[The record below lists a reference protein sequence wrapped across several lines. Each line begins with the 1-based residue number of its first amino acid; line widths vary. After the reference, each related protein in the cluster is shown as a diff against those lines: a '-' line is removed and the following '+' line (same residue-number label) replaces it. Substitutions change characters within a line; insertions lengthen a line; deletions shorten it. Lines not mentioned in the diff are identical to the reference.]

1 MQELV
6 RVYPEGC
13 EHADSNGML
22 PLHRAAQYHPF
33 EVVQLLLDTFPE
45 GAQHPNKIGQLP
57 LHFAAHG
64 GAEVR
69 ACNHPNPIT
78 ISRGVPPPCV
88 GLRFRVSKLNEG
100 PHVRGCSGH
109 RSRLRAL
116 VRSAQS
122 TLRRK

>member
-1 MQELV
+1 MPVCFTNRTTEEPGWRSHVNAALVQELV

-13 EHADSNGML
+13 EHADGNGML

-33 EVVQLLLDTFPE
+33 EVVQLLLDAFPE

-69 ACNHPNPIT
+69 
-78 ISRGVPPPCV
+78 V
-88 GLRFRVSKLNEG
+88 
-100 PHVRGCSGH
+100 
-109 RSRLRAL
+109 
-116 VRSAQS
+116 
-122 TLRRK
+122 